1 MLRIEVKSA
10 HRTVGLASM
19 ISWRRLCGSLALLL
33 VSSPTEV
40 QANPYFAKPSEAPVP
55 IRIASCAISG
65 GFMHLYTALDNRLFE
80 KYGLKPEFLL
90 VRGAGVSVAALT
102 SNELQFLYC
111 TADAIIPS
119 LAAGAEAKMIAS
131 PLVGLPWVIIARKDI
146 KRLEDLRGKIFL
158 VTRPGG
164 TPDTLIRILMKKL
177 NYTRDDLKIRHIGGA
192 GQTEIFNALSQDIG
206 QATMVTPPLDARAK
220 REGLNVVYHLDDL
233 NLPAIYSSMFAND
246 RMIKERPAIVQK
258 FVAAVAEAIHFVEK
272 NPDKAKVSV
281 SKILALKDQESAQS
295 AYDAY
300 AKQMINRRVA
310 IPASRVTDAI
320 ESARQAGANVRR
332 KPAETYDNSFA
343 ENLEKSGFLK
353 ELWGEAPGKKW

>member
-1 MLRIEVKSA
+1 
-10 HRTVGLASM
+10 M
-19 ISWRRLCGSLALLL
+19 IGPRRLIGLLALFLMFGPAQL
-33 VSSPTEV
+33 R
-40 QANPYFAKPSEAPVP
+40 ANPYLAKPGEAPVP
-55 IRIASCAISG
+55 IRVAACAISG
-65 GFMHLYTALDNRLFE
+65 GFIHLYTALDNRLFE

-146 KRLEDLRGKIFL
+146 KRLEDLRGKIFI

-164 TPDTLIRILMKKL
+164 TPDMLIRILMKKL

-192 GQTEIFNALSQDIG
+192 GQTDIFNALSQDVG
-206 QATMVTPPLDARAK
+206 QATVVTPPLDARAK
-220 REGLNVVYHLDDL
+220 REGLNVIYHLDDL
-233 NLPAIYSSMFAND
+233 NLPSIYSSMFVND
-246 RMIKERPAIVQK
+246 RMIRERPAIVQK
-258 FVAAVAEAIHFVEK
+258 FVAAIAEAIHFVEK
-272 NPDKAKVSV
+272 NPDKAKASV
-281 SKILALKDQESAQS
+281 SKVLALKDHELAQS

-300 AKQMINRRVA
+300 AKQMINRRIAV
-310 IPASRVTDAI
+310 PVSRVTDTI
-320 ESARQAGANVRR
+320 ENARQAGANVRR
-332 KPAETYDNSFA
+332 KPAETYDNTFA

-353 ELWGEAPGKKW
+353 ELWGGEVPGKKW

>member
-1 MLRIEVKSA
+1 
-10 HRTVGLASM
+10 M
-19 ISWRRLCGSLALLL
+19 IPWRRFLGSLVLIVAL
-33 VSSPTEV
+33 SPVQV
-40 QANPYFAKPSEAPVP
+40 QANPYLAKPGEAQVPV
-55 IRIASCAISG
+55 RIAACAISG

-146 KRLEDLRGKIFL
+146 KRVEDLRGKIFI

-177 NYTRDDLKIRHIGGA
+177 NYTADDLKIRHIGGA
-192 GQTEIFNALSQDIG
+192 GQTEVYNALQQDLG

-220 REGLNVVYHLDDL
+220 RDGFHVIYHLDDL
-233 NLPAIYSSMFAND
+233 YLPAIYSSMFAND
-246 RMIKERPAIVQK
+246 RTIKERPAIVQK
-258 FVAAVAEAIHFVEK
+258 FVAAVAEAVHFVEK
-272 NPDKAKVSV
+272 NPDKAKASV
-281 SKILALKDQESAQS
+281 SKVLALKDQESAQS

-300 AKQMINRRVA
+300 AKQLVNRRIT
-310 IPASRVTDAI
+310 IPASRVANTI
-320 ESARQAGANVRR
+320 ENSRHAGANVRR

-343 ENLEKSGFLK
+343 ENLEKSGFMK
-353 ELWGEAPGKKW
+353 ELWGGEVPGKKW

>member
-1 MLRIEVKSA
+1 MIPLRRFLGFVALI
-10 HRTVGLASM
+10 
-19 ISWRRLCGSLALLL
+19 LAL
-33 VSSPTEV
+33 SPVEV
-40 QANPYFAKPSEAPVP
+40 QANPFLAKPGEAPVP
-55 IRIASCAISG
+55 IRIATCAISG

-146 KRLEDLRGKIFL
+146 KRVEDLKGKIFI

-177 NYTRDDLKIRHIGGA
+177 HYTTDDLKIRHIGGA
-192 GQTEIFNALSQDIG
+192 GQTEIFNALLQDLG

-220 REGLNVVYHLDDL
+220 REGFNVIYQLDDL
-233 NLPAIYSSMFAND
+233 NLPAIYSSLFAND
-246 RMIKERPAIVQK
+246 RIIKERPAIVQK
-258 FVAAVAEAIHFVEK
+258 VIAAMAEAVHFVEK
-272 NPDKAKVSV
+272 NPDKAKASV
-281 SKILALKDQESAQS
+281 SKVLALKDQESAQS

-300 AKQMINRRVA
+300 ARQLVNRRIT
-310 IPASRVTDAI
+310 IPASRVADTI
-320 ESARQAGANVRR
+320 EYTRHSGANVRR

-343 ENLEKSGFLK
+343 DHLEKSGFLK
-353 ELWGEAPGKKW
+353 ELWGGEVPGKKW

>member
-1 MLRIEVKSA
+1 M
-10 HRTVGLASM
+10 TCP
-19 ISWRRLCGSLALLL
+19 RRLIGLVALLL
-33 VSSPTEV
+33 MFGRADVR
-40 QANPYFAKPSEAPVP
+40 ANPYLAKPGEAPVP
-55 IRIASCAISG
+55 IRIAACAISG
-65 GFMHLYTALDNRLFE
+65 GFIHLYTALDNRLFE

-131 PLVGLPWVIIARKDI
+131 PLIGLPWVIIARKDI
-146 KRLEDLRGKIFL
+146 KRLEDLRGKTFI

-220 REGLNVVYHLDDL
+220 REGLNVIYHLDDL

-246 RMIKERPAIVQK
+246 RTIKERPAIVQK
-258 FVAAVAEAIHFVEK
+258 FVAALAEAIHFVEK
-272 NPDKAKVSV
+272 NPDKAKASV
-281 SKILALKDQESAQS
+281 TKVLALKDQESAHS

-310 IPASRVTDAI
+310 IPVSRVIDAI

-343 ENLEKSGFLK
+343 KNLEKSGFLK
-353 ELWGEAPGKKW
+353 ELWGGEVPGKKW